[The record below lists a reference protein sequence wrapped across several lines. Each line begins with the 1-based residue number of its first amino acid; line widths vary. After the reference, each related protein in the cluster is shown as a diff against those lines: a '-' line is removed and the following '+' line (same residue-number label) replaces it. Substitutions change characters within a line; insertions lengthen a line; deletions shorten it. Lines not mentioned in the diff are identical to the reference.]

1 METCR
6 LSGYSNIHYVSF
18 ALQLVNEV
26 VLHDY
31 ITTLLDFLKQI
42 SLWDKNHKENCKKVR
57 RYKL

>member
-6 LSGYSNIHYVSF
+6 LSGYSNMHYVSF

-42 SLWDKNHKENCKKVR
+42 SL
-57 RYKL
+57 